1 MPARNTELKPDQKGR
16 YRPYLG
22 WKVGEDGERR
32 QHRFNLG
39 ADRKEAERRM
49 ARLRELWAEN
59 KKAAGEP
66 TWTPFALSA
75 AISIARGVYKIPY
88 RVDASTAEALEEPVA
103 EYAQL
108 IHVLREQFPSLE
120 IVAADPELYAKG
132 LRRNEIVERESL
144 KALEQGFRELGLI
157 SPKSSLPERLVP
169 GTLHEALDAYA
180 DHDIKKHNIKPET
193 GQLTLYGNLR
203 LERVERFKEHHED
216 LPLSALNYDRCE
228 EIIRHWRHAHV
239 EKKTGKITSKENA
252 RTPYQRTLA
261 ILFDGWIKPIGL
273 GGCCREP
280 LNALIER

>member
-1 MPARNTELKPDQKGR
+1 M
-16 YRPYLG
+16 
-22 WKVGEDGERR
+22 
-32 QHRFNLG
+32 
-39 ADRKEAERRM
+39 
-49 ARLRELWAEN
+49 
-59 KKAAGEP
+59 
-66 TWTPFALSA
+66 SA
-75 AISIARGVYKIPY
+75 AISIAAGVYKIPY
-88 RVDASTAEALEEPVA
+88 RVDASTAEVLEEPVA

-203 LERVERFKEHHED
+203 LNE
-216 LPLSALNYDRCE
+216 
-228 EIIRHWRHAHV
+228 
-239 EKKTGKITSKENA
+239 
-252 RTPYQRTLA
+252 
-261 ILFDGWIKPIGL
+261 
-273 GGCCREP
+273 
-280 LNALIER
+280 

>member
-59 KKAAGEP
+59 EKAAGEP

-75 AISIARGVYKIPY
+75 AISIAQGVYKIPY
-88 RVDASTAEALEEPVA
+88 RFDASTAGALEEPVA

-120 IVAADPELYAKG
+120 IVAADPELYAEG
-132 LRRNEIVERESL
+132 LRRNEIVEKESL
-144 KALEQGFRELGLI
+144 KALEEGFRELGVI
-157 SPKSSLPERLVP
+157 SPKSSLPERLAISSNAW
-169 GTLHEALDAYA
+169 GTGSPRLMARSRRPSSTEVGA
-180 DHDIKKHNIKPET
+180 
-193 GQLTLYGNLR
+193 GNCSR
-203 LERVERFKEHHED
+203 TVS
-216 LPLSALNYDRCE
+216 SACVR
-228 EIIRHWRHAHV
+228 
-239 EKKTGKITSKENA
+239 
-252 RTPYQRTLA
+252 P
-261 ILFDGWIKPIGL
+261 
-273 GGCCREP
+273 
-280 LNALIER
+280 